1 MTTPVRLVLLALE
14 RFDVRRCGTGWI
26 ARCPAHDDRHAS
38 LAIGEGKDG
47 RALLFCHGG
56 CELADMLRA
65 MGLTA
70 RDLFI
75 GPPSWTDERT
85 FYDYRDEGGELLF
98 QVVRTPA
105 PDGKTFRQRRPDGRD
120 GWIWDVEG
128 VRRVLYRLPELL
140 AADPSET
147 VFLVEGE
154 KDADNLARGG
164 LTATTNPGGAGKWR
178 PEYSATLRGRHVAI
192 LPDHDEVGRQHAADV
207 ARSLAGAAASV
218 RAVDLPGL
226 AEHGDVSDWLVAGHT
241 VAELRELVQREGE
254 QRGR

>member
-1 MTTPVRLVLLALE
+1 MTAPVDRVLVALA
-14 RFDVRRCGTGWI
+14 DYGVRPSGTGWS

-65 MGLTA
+65 LGLTA

-75 GPPSWTDERT
+75 GPPARIDERI

-147 VFLVEGE
+147 VYVVEGE
-154 KDADNLARGG
+154 KDVETLRASG
-164 LTATTNPGGAGKWR
+164 LVATTNPGGALKWR
-178 PEYSATLRGRHVAI
+178 REYGESLRGRHVVI
-192 LPDHDEVGRQHAADV
+192 LPDNDDVGHTHAADV
-207 ARSLAGAAASV
+207 ARSLVGVAASV
-218 RAVDLPGL
+218 CVMDLPGL
-226 AEHGDVSDWLVAGHT
+226 AEHGDVSDWLVAGRT
-241 VAELRELVQREGE
+241 VAELRALVQWEGE